1 MAQLSAVTESSS
13 FSSIVLWFGRNNIFS
28 RLSNEC
34 QAHEAQLY
42 RGWFWEDFSVPA
54 NIFSLGLNGI
64 QSICGN
70 FTECP
75 KLLMK
80 ISLWASDIWPPTQ
93 TITKFCTIS
102 CSSTSLLSLVEL
114 DLLLTSSSIWGMS
127 PLPVPE
133 WWEPGLVWL
142 LGLGDLSWLNRT
154 VVSWRCCCPTSAR
167 DSAREPL
174 WQHPALHTCP
184 GRGAVLQGGCWE
196 VRSLCFHSV
205 GYAAACHRGWMLPT
219 GKLLRV
225 TFSAVQALGRLRV
238 S

>member
-1 MAQLSAVTESSS
+1 MESSS

-54 NIFSLGLNGI
+54 NIFSLGRNGI

-70 FTECP
+70 FTECT

-114 DLLLTSSSIWGMS
+114 DLLLISSSIWGMS

-133 WWEPGLVWL
+133 WWEPGLWGVGRSLLTEQNSGVLEVLLSHICQGLSPWAPLAASCSAHVSQERSCAAGWVLRGVFTVLPQCWL
-142 LGLGDLSWLNRT
+142 
-154 VVSWRCCCPTSAR
+154 CCCLS
-167 DSAREPL
+167 
-174 WQHPALHTCP
+174 
-184 GRGAVLQGGCWE
+184 QGLNAPNWKAAK
-196 VRSLCFHSV
+196 
-205 GYAAACHRGWMLPT
+205 GYFQCCAGF
-219 GKLLRV
+219 GK
-225 TFSAVQALGRLRV
+225 AQG
-238 S
+238 